1 MAFKYKYERPAL
13 TIDCVVF
20 GLDLTMSRLKVLLIK
35 RKLAPFKNMYALP
48 GGFVQKDETIE
59 AAALRELKEETGIED
74 VFLEQLYTFGD
85 PGRDPR
91 GWVVSVAYY
100 ALVSP
105 EQHTV
110 QAASDAASAA
120 WISVDELPALLAFDH
135 RKIIDAAL
143 SRLRGKVRYAP
154 VGFELLPKKFTI
166 SQLQKMYEIILER
179 ELDSRNFRKKILSMN
194 LLHELN
200 EWQRDVPHRAARLY
214 RFDARRYKQWTREG
228 FNFEL

>member
-1 MAFKYKYERPAL
+1 MAFKYKHERPAL

-20 GLDLTMSRLKVLLIK
+20 GLDLQESALKVLLIE

-48 GGFVQKDETIE
+48 GGFVQKKETTE
-59 AAALRELKEETGIED
+59 AAALRELSEETGIEN

-91 GWVVSVAYY
+91 GWVVTVAYY

-110 QAASDAASAA
+110 RVASDASSAA
-120 WISVDELPALLAFDH
+120 WISVQETPPLAFDH
-135 RKIIDAAL
+135 QRILDAAL
-143 SRLRGKVRYAP
+143 ARLRGKVTYAP

-166 SQLQKMYEIILER
+166 SQLQKLYEIILER

-194 LLHELN
+194 LLHELD

-214 RFDARRYKQWTREG
+214 RFDARRYKQLTREG
-228 FNFEL
+228 FNFGL

>member
-1 MAFKYKYERPAL
+1 MAFKYKHERPSL

-20 GLDLTMSRLKVLLIK
+20 GLDLKESALKVLLIE

-48 GGFVQKDETIE
+48 GGFVEKKETIE
-59 AAALRELKEETGIED
+59 AAALRELKEETGIEN

-91 GWVVSVAYY
+91 GWVVTVAYY

-110 QAASDAASAA
+110 KAASDASSAA
-120 WISVDELPALLAFDH
+120 WVSVQKTPPLAFDH
-135 RKIIDAAL
+135 RRILDAAL
-143 SRLRGKVRYAP
+143 ARLRGKVTYAP

-166 SQLQKMYEIILER
+166 SQLQKLYEIILER

-194 LLHELN
+194 LLHELD
-200 EWQRDVPHRAARLY
+200 EWQRGVPHRAARLY
-214 RFDARRYKQWTREG
+214 HFDARRYKQLTREG